1 MNNADENQNG
11 SSKEAHVIWG
21 RPEIPKLFASS
32 HYSQKL
38 LKNHPFVLKKAICLA
53 RYEQDPMNE
62 ILNLWS
68 PIMVENQALN
78 INFHPLQ
85 KHINRAR
92 LMDVLEEVNIQML
105 NSVGVDIN
113 MVIDHEHMHNQLQ
126 FLSGLGPRKAQKL
139 IQKLKSRGK
148 AINSRMEVYEQKIL
162 DKKCFMSSIG
172 FIKVRVPL
180 EKRHADSNEMH
191 NIEYLDQTRI
201 HLRQYDKMKE
211 IAGYCVFQNQNK
223 EDLDDMKK
231 HQAILELLTNPDK
244 LNQMVSLGQM
254 NDQVKGIG
262 QRDIEDLTKTTEQII
277 RDFMMPF
284 KDPREDK
291 DVVRD
296 ITDIKFPKNELF
308 YFLLDESERT
318 FKNGMIVSATVVRIY
333 DK

>member
-1 MNNADENQNG
+1 
-11 SSKEAHVIWG
+11 
-21 RPEIPKLFASS
+21 
-32 HYSQKL
+32 
-38 LKNHPFVLKKAICLA
+38 
-53 RYEQDPMNE
+53 
-62 ILNLWS
+62 
-68 PIMVENQALN
+68 
-78 INFHPLQ
+78 
-85 KHINRAR
+85 
-92 LMDVLEEVNIQML
+92 
-105 NSVGVDIN
+105 
-113 MVIDHEHMHNQLQ
+113 
-126 FLSGLGPRKAQKL
+126 LSGLGPRKAQKL

-231 HQAILELLTNPDK
+231 HQAILELLKNPDK

-262 QRDIEDLTKTTEQII
+262 QRDIEDLTKTTE
-277 RDFMMPF
+277 
-284 KDPREDK
+284 
-291 DVVRD
+291 
-296 ITDIKFPKNELF
+296 
-308 YFLLDESERT
+308 
-318 FKNGMIVSATVVRIY
+318 
-333 DK
+333 